1 MSETTERLA
10 QARARMERG
19 SKYAKDLRQQIAN
32 NGGLTDAETYALS
45 HAEALAALYH
55 RAGIDAADADREL
68 EEVRGYVERIQA
80 GAGRAPGAPNAHARG
95 DRAHAG
101 RD

>member
-19 SKYAKDLRQQIAN
+19 GKHAGDLQQQIAN
-32 NGGLTDAETYALS
+32 NGGLTDAEVYALA
-45 HAEALAALYH
+45 HAEALASLYH
-55 RAGIDAADADREL
+55 RAGIDASAAEREL

-80 GAGRAPGAPNAHARG
+80 GAGRASDAQDAHARG
-95 DRAHAG
+95 D
-101 RD
+101 

>member
-19 SKYAKDLRQQIAN
+19 GKHAGDLRRQIAN
-32 NGGLTDAETYALS
+32 NGGLTDAEVYALA
-45 HAEALAALYH
+45 HAEALVALYH
-55 RAGIDAADADREL
+55 RAGIEAEDAEREL

-80 GAGRAPGAPNAHARG
+80 GAGRVSDAQDAHARG
-95 DRAHAG
+95 D
-101 RD
+101 

>member
-19 SKYAKDLRQQIAN
+19 GKYAKDLRQQIAN
-32 NGGLTDAETYALS
+32 NGGLTDAEIYAMS

-55 RAGIDAADADREL
+55 RAGIDAADAEREL
-68 EEVRGYVERIQA
+68 EEVRRYVGIQA

-95 DRAHAG
+95 DRANAG